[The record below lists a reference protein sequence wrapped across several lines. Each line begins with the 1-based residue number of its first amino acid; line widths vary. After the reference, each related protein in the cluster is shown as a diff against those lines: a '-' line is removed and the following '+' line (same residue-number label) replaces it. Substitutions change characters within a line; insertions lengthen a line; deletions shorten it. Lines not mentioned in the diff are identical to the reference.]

1 MVCPQL
7 TRTRSTPT
15 CSPSSKAQRKR
26 QRNLTG
32 SSPGLAAP
40 AVRPGNSIARK
51 RRSIDSIKGNG
62 TSMNDKLDSNIS
74 RRHFLASTSLA
85 ATVALLAPRDLF
97 AQDDCL
103 VQTARK
109 TAAAATITVQKLR
122 GNVSVL
128 LGAGGN
134 IAVLPGRDGK
144 LLIDAGFAGARA
156 KITEALASL
165 SSDPIKHLINTH
177 WHFDHTDGNEWL
189 HSAGAT
195 ILAHENTRK
204 HLSTDT
210 RFEGW
215 NFTFKA
221 APPGAIPAEIFQTEQ
236 AVHLNGAT
244 ITLKH
249 YAPAHTD
256 SDISVHF
263 TDADILHVA
272 DTFWNGYYPFIDYS
286 TGGSIDGMI
295 RATEANLARVTNK
308 MIVIP
313 GHGAVG
319 DKSQLT
325 FYRDLLVGTRDKVAA
340 LKKQGKSL
348 DEIIAAKP
356 TAATDAQWGNG
367 FRSPKDFIGDVF
379 QGV

>member
-1 MVCPQL
+1 MKTNLNAIIPRRGFL
-7 TRTRSTPT
+7 TS
-15 CSPSSKAQRKR
+15 
-26 QRNLTG
+26 
-32 SSPGLAAP
+32 
-40 AVRPGNSIARK
+40 
-51 RRSIDSIKGNG
+51 
-62 TSMNDKLDSNIS
+62 TSM
-74 RRHFLASTSLA
+74 AVTA
-85 ATVALLAPRDLF
+85 AVLTPRYLF
-97 AQDDCL
+97 AQEDGL
-103 VQTARK
+103 VQTARR
-109 TAAAATITVQKLR
+109 TAAAGTVTVQKLR

-128 LGAGGN
+128 MGAGGN
-134 IAVLPGRDGK
+134 IAIFPGSDGK
-144 LLIDAGFAGARA
+144 LLIDAGFAGARP
-156 KITEALASL
+156 KISDALASI

-189 HSAGAT
+189 HSAGAE

-204 HLSTDT
+204 HLSVDT
-210 RFEGW
+210 RVEGW

-221 APPGAIPAEIFQTEQ
+221 SPAGAIPARVSQTEQ
-236 AVHLNGAT
+236 ILHLNGAT
-244 ITLKH
+244 IALK
-249 YAPAHTD
+249 YYPPAHTD
-256 SDISVHF
+256 GDIYVHF

-295 RATEANLARVTNK
+295 RATEANLAKVTDK

-319 DKSQLT
+319 DKSQLA

-348 DEIIAAKP
+348 DEIVAAKP
-356 TAATDAQWGNG
+356 TAATDAKWGNG